1 MGTADGFVSEKKNQ
15 IVDDSWFLKI
25 FLQKIEKK
33 ELFYSSTF
41 SYALEEI
48 LQPNCSK
55 MSSTFNLEL
64 KLNF

>member
-1 MGTADGFVSEKKNQ
+1 MGTADGFVSEKKFKLSMTHDFSSKN
-15 IVDDSWFLKI
+15 K
-25 FLQKIEKK
+25 KK

-64 KLNF
+64 RLNF